1 MCQGATFIFDNL
13 IAEALSHNEL
23 DLDASLERSKE
34 AVKVGGGKMLS
45 YVVQNG
51 ASLAKR
57 CMAEV
62 SCRIPVLGI
71 HALSPGR
78 RIVCEPTTAVLCAVV
93 QSHNALLESVSRGAD
108 KQKRDSNRFE
118 EVTDDDNEKKAR

>member
-1 MCQGATFIFDNL
+1 MQSFAPQLFLVAVADCPWFAYNCPCRSAKSDAVFCQGATFIFDNL
-13 IAEALSHNEL
+13 ISEALSHNEL

-34 AVKVGGGKMLS
+34 AVKVGGGKVLS

-62 SCRIPVLGI
+62 RFHTSVFSSFMPLNLP
-71 HALSPGR
+71 A
-78 RIVCEPTTAVLCAVV
+78 
-93 QSHNALLESVSRGAD
+93 ES
-108 KQKRDSNRFE
+108 NLI
-118 EVTDDDNEKKAR
+118 